1 MGMLSEHDRELIY
14 CLLRSQDMFELPRE
28 EDIQQVT
35 VRGYTRRKCLIKN
48 VFLYSLPRSNETEV
62 TAKKVYY

>member
-35 VRGYTRRKCLIKN
+35 VRGHRVWLCCLCNQCQGAYQGLKM
-48 VFLYSLPRSNETEV
+48 S
-62 TAKKVYY
+62 